1 MRYSELYE
9 NENNIDVE
17 YYLEEGCGI
26 FAHVLIGILKM
37 GKIAVFSD
45 PNGEAWSEELPYEA
59 THVAVRVNQTLYD
72 IRGKRTLANMIE
84 TDFPQ
89 GMRDVGLY
97 SLEQFTPIFMD
108 GTDDTPLYAPQSDDI
123 TTITNYVKSNPELFD
138 LDINETST
146 AGGTSAGGIATVVGG
161 LGAGFDPSQEWRS
174 IYPKAKKKKTKSL
187 IIKR

>member
-9 NENNIDVE
+9 DKNNIDVE

-26 FAHVLIGILKM
+26 FAYVLAGMLKT

-45 PNGEAWSEELPYEA
+45 PNGEAWSDELPYEV

-72 IRGKRTLANMIE
+72 VRGKRTLTDMIE
-84 TDFPQ
+84 TDFTQ
-89 GMRDVGLY
+89 GMREIGLY
-97 SLEQFTPIFMD
+97 SLEQFKKIFMD
-108 GTDDTPLYAPQSDDI
+108 GTDDTPLYAPQPDDI
-123 TTITNYVKSNPELFD
+123 ITITNYVKSNPELFG

-146 AGGTSAGGIATVVGG
+146 AGSTSAGGIATSVGG
-161 LGAGFDPSQEWRS
+161 LGAGFDTSQEWRS
-174 IYPKAKKKKTKSL
+174 IYPKTNKKKIKSI